1 MLHSQNFRYFAL
13 GCKEKTTTVAMKKSQ
28 AQKNRESKEWKQR
41 DKIFDDIDTPK
52 DESSIELY
60 SAHRNGVSAR
70 DSTRGNYVEVQRECD
85 NGKQLTIMNAAEMLI
100 IERQSAK
107 NILKILTESE

>member
-1 MLHSQNFRYFAL
+1 MLCPWSQRKDYYY
-13 GCKEKTTTVAMKKSQ
+13 GHEEEPSIEKQ
-28 AQKNRESKEWKQR
+28 REFKEWKQR

-60 SAHRNGVSAR
+60 RTHRNGVSTR
-70 DSTRGNYVEVQRECD
+70 DSTRGNYVEVQRECN

-100 IERQSAK
+100 IERYSAK